1 MATTGSSP
9 LSLTKPEANDVVDLA
24 VINANYDT
32 INTFAANTNSD
43 LATKAGQISTL
54 NTAVGAAGTVQNAVK
69 ATNVAGGSIGRI
81 PIQSAADTTV
91 FVANAGAGGKVL
103 YSQPSSPYAAWGD
116 PVPYRIASG
125 KINPAD
131 WSSGAVTVTFAGV
144 TFTQAPLVVLT
155 PYGTNSNVS
164 PTVTL
169 TSVNTSGFSALAR
182 SITVSGGTTTIA
194 DSAPTVHWVA
204 IQYSSSQAGSQ

>member
-1 MATTGSSP
+1 MSTTGAAP
-9 LSLTKPEANDVVDLA
+9 LNLTKPESTDVVDLA
-24 VINANYDT
+24 VINTNYDT
-32 INTFAANTNSD
+32 INTFAANTNTD
-43 LATKAGQISTL
+43 LTTKAGQISTL

-69 ATNVAGGSIGRI
+69 ATNVAGGSVGRI

-91 FVANAGAGGKVL
+91 FVANAAAGGKVL
-103 YSQPSSPYAAWGD
+103 YSQPTSPYAAWSD
-116 PVPYRIASG
+116 PVPYKIASG

-131 WSSGAVTVTFAGV
+131 WSSGAVTVTFSGV
-144 TFTQAPLVVLT
+144 SFNVAPLVVLT
-155 PYGTNSNVS
+155 PYGTNNNVS

-169 TSVNTSGFSALAR
+169 TSVSTSGFSALSR